1 MPPSLDSIKSLQAE
15 HGVNLDR
22 LKQATD
28 ALSCMQY
35 GSQESPIELAD
46 PTGGAEITSVAKPA
60 LRAMYE
66 DLERDKLRGAQ
77 MEEAKVAMRRS
88 LTSMSSMDSNG
99 TPPVP
104 ASGTEGQALGWEEEQ
119 PAIRAGAVDAVFKG
133 ATVIDKHLVDDL
145 QEDVEAAIKGA
156 LRYREKMIAAE
167 AETRAVKEK
176 YTKEMAAMYRGFVE
190 EVNSM
195 AETKFRD
202 LLVQMW
208 VQSSANSEASFMGRQ
223 HDLLEKYNGT
233 VAQAKITDHKAI
245 VLQEEQAQ
253 LKVHVDSALSQ
264 FLFAMNEIDA
274 NLTKATEEHASKAQG
289 MESSLEENQRS
300 LEESQRSLEEKQR
313 ALEEKERALE
323 DAKRS
328 LDESHLALA
337 SMTQACKKADDQILA
352 TQQQAAKNFQK
363 TLEEGV
369 IMVKHCRGK
378 KKKHAKVFRWVAA
391 GKRLEWDDGKKR
403 FEVGAGAAIE
413 VAWGMIT
420 VVNTDGGSLTM
431 ELESATGAKEFAAN
445 LRGLLGLN

>member
-15 HGVNLDR
+15 HDVNLDR

-195 AETKFRD
+195 AETKFRVRARPFVLSPFLPPNARVQD

-223 HDLLEKYNGT
+223 HDLLEKY
-233 VAQAKITDHKAI
+233 VP
-245 VLQEEQAQ
+245 L
-253 LKVHVDSALSQ
+253 LLSARALP
-264 FLFAMNEIDA
+264 FALPPPALTSTPQIQRHGGPGKNHGPQGHCPAGGAGPGERA
-274 NLTKATEEHASKAQG
+274 NL
-289 MESSLEENQRS
+289 
-300 LEESQRSLEEKQR
+300 
-313 ALEEKERALE
+313 
-323 DAKRS
+323 
-328 LDESHLALA
+328 
-337 SMTQACKKADDQILA
+337 SMPQTSIP
-352 TQQQAAKNFQK
+352 
-363 TLEEGV
+363 
-369 IMVKHCRGK
+369 
-378 KKKHAKVFRWVAA
+378 
-391 GKRLEWDDGKKR
+391 
-403 FEVGAGAAIE
+403 
-413 VAWGMIT
+413 
-420 VVNTDGGSLTM
+420 SP
-431 ELESATGAKEFAAN
+431 
-445 LRGLLGLN
+445 